1 MIAIFIYFFFI
12 FFTGEGLGVLLYP
25 FFENHPMLDVTMYAL
40 LISFA
45 TAGRLSGGLMHY
57 VVKIPTHLRFK
68 VAAIVYFSLNIISG
82 ILLFTNYY
90 FMIALQFMMGL
101 LSINSFNIRMSS
113 VQSYVPSEK
122 RGRVNGV
129 FQIIVSLG
137 MLSGRLL
144 AGSLGEFFK
153 FEYIVL
159 GLNIFGLLA
168 FYMII
173 WRNRESIALI
183 YNRKV

>member
-1 MIAIFIYFFFI
+1 
-12 FFTGEGLGVLLYP
+12 VLLYP

-45 TAGRLSGGLMHY
+45 TAGRLFGGLMHY

-90 FMIALQFMMGL
+90 FMIALQFLMGL

-122 RGRVNGV
+122 RV
-129 FQIIVSLG
+129 
-137 MLSGRLL
+137 
-144 AGSLGEFFK
+144 GSMVFFK
-153 FEYIVL
+153 SSYPWGCFQ
-159 GLNIFGLLA
+159 A
-168 FYMII
+168 AC
-173 WRNRESIALI
+173 WRAVWVSF
-183 YNRKV
+183 